1 MKKTKIR
8 YMKSFKKLCLF
19 IILGIF
25 SFSGCKK
32 DNDETTVD
40 NHAPVIDLTG
50 DAFPVQ
56 CSTLK
61 RGGSFTFKTKF
72 SDNIELGTYSI
83 DIHHNFD
90 HHTHSTEFEECELQ
104 PKKEPVKPFLF
115 IKSYDI
121 PSGQKNYEAV
131 QQIEVPADID
141 PGDYHFMISISDHVG
156 WSTIK
161 GLSIQIVE

>member
-1 MKKTKIR
+1 MKK
-8 YMKSFKKLCLF
+8 KLRLIGTVAAAMC
-19 IILGIF
+19 ILW
-25 SFSGCKK
+25 SCKK

-61 RGGSFTFKTKF
+61 RGGSFIFKTKF
-72 SDNIELGTYSI
+72 SDNVELGTYSI

>member
-1 MKKTKIR
+1 MKKTR
-8 YMKSFKKLCLF
+8 RLF
-19 IILGIF
+19 GTLAIAIF
-25 SFSGCKK
+25 TFWSCEK
-32 DNDETTVD
+32 DNDENSVD
-40 NHAPVIDLTG
+40 DEHPVIDLSG

-61 RGGSFTFKTKF
+61 RGETFTFKTKF
-72 SDNIELGTYSI
+72 SDNVELGTYSI

-90 HHTHSTEFEECELQ
+90 HHTHSTEFEECDLQ

-121 PSGQKNYEAV
+121 PSGQKTYEAV

-156 WSTIK
+156 WNTIK
-161 GLSIQIVE
+161 GLSIKITE

>member
-1 MKKTKIR
+1 
-8 YMKSFKKLCLF
+8 MKSFKKLCLF

-131 QQIEVPADID
+131 QQIEVSADID

>member
-1 MKKTKIR
+1 MKRI
-8 YMKSFKKLCLF
+8 KKLTLF
-19 IILGIF
+19 MLLGAF
-25 SFSGCKK
+25 SFSSCEK

-40 NHAPVIDLTG
+40 NDAPVIDLSG

-61 RGGSFTFKTKF
+61 RGETFTFKTKF
-72 SDNIELGTYSI
+72 SDNVELGTYSI

-90 HHTHSTEFEECELQ
+90 HHSHSTEFEECDLQ
-104 PKKEPVKPFLF
+104 PKKDPVKPFLF

-121 PSGQKNYEAV
+121 PSGQKTYEAV

-141 PGDYHFMISISDHVG
+141 PGDYHFMVSVSDHVG
-156 WSTIK
+156 WNTIK
-161 GLSIQIVE
+161 GLSISIVE